1 MKAKSLLLMAAACA
15 TFCSPFMARAQ
26 NSQALKPGQI
36 APADIVEQVRSQNPV
51 KIGSVSVRAL
61 PPNAARDRSAD
72 SEQSTLVL
80 RSTDN
85 LIGVSANE
93 LVVIY
98 KEPNAVQLK
107 VGEWVKDATVKAYA
121 DHGLVVI
128 RLKRFAD
135 LQPLQLRLAEAFPG
149 ARFDLPVTYFG
160 NELR

>member
-1 MKAKSLLLMAAACA
+1 MKTKSLLLMAAACA
-15 TFCSPFMARAQ
+15 SFCSPFMARAQ

-36 APADIVEQVRSQNPV
+36 APADIVEQVQNQNPV
-51 KIGSVSVRAL
+51 KIGSVSVRTL
-61 PPNAARDRSAD
+61 PPSSTRAQSGG

-98 KEPNAVQLK
+98 KEPKAVQLK
-107 VGEWVKDATVKAYA
+107 VGEWLKDATVKTYE

-135 LQPLQLRLAEAFPG
+135 IQPLQLRLAELFPG
-149 ARFDLPVTYFG
+149 ARFDLPVTYFR
-160 NELR
+160 NEAR